1 MIRALIAIAF
11 LCMGTGTATA
21 QDPRVTAELESD
33 STIVGQPLLLRISIL
48 VPTWM
53 PEPPVFPA
61 VELPSL
67 LVRQPERASGP
78 ISENIDGE
86 TWSGVRRSYRLYPL
100 AGGSFTLPPG
110 DVTLT
115 YANPETNAPVTFAA
129 LLPELTFAATIPD
142 GASSLD
148 PLIIAS
154 SFELQQQLD
163 GDTGLTVGGAATRT
177 ITAKITGTSPIMIP
191 RLTAAPDGESL
202 RAYPKDPQIEEKEDR
217 GLLSGTRAETT
228 TYVAQ
233 NEGVDTL
240 PGLSLD
246 WFNIETGQLETA
258 TVPAVEMSIRGAV
271 SGEGEKAKAWYLSK
285 SLWWVLGLGA
295 VIALAI
301 RVFSARAGLWIAALH
316 TRVIQAEWYASHKVV
331 KTISRRD
338 LTAVSTA
345 LSEWKNHY
353 PGAPEQSFSA
363 LIDGMAS
370 IGKARFGVQTEEADA
385 NWRALRFE
393 FSTTRRRLRRDIHRA
408 RHSPQLH
415 HLNPTWSNNSSRSQ
429 NAMNRLQTS
438 EH

>member
-1 MIRALIAIAF
+1 MIRTLIAISF
-11 LCMGTGTATA
+11 LCLGTGIAAA
-21 QDPRVTAELESD
+21 QDPRITAELESD
-33 STIVGQPLLLRISIL
+33 STIVGQPLLLRISVL

-129 LLPELTFAATIPD
+129 PLPELTLAAAIPE
-142 GASSLD
+142 GASGLD

-154 SFELQQQLD
+154 GFELQQQLD
-163 GDTGLTVGGAATRT
+163 GDTDPAVGGAVTRT

-202 RAYPKDPQIEEKEDR
+202 RAYSKDPQIDEKEDP
-217 GLLSGTRAETT
+217 GKLLGTRSETT

-233 NEGVDTL
+233 NEGAVTL

-258 TVPAVEMSIRGAV
+258 TIPAIDMSIRGAV
-271 SGEGEKAKAWYLSK
+271 SGEGDDAKTWHLHK
-285 SLWWVLGLGA
+285 SLWWVLGLG
-295 VIALAI
+295 VFIALAL
-301 RVFSARAGLWIAALH
+301 RVFSARAASWLAAL
-316 TRVIQAEWYASHKVV
+316 RSRAIQTEWYASHKVV
-331 KTISRRD
+331 KALSRRD
-338 LTAVSTA
+338 LAAISAA

-363 LIDGMAS
+363 LLDGVAS
-370 IGKARFGVQTEEADA
+370 IGKARFGVQADGATE
-385 NWRALRFE
+385 NWRALR
-393 FSTTRRRLRRDIHRA
+393 SLLSATRRRLRRDSRRA
-408 RHSPQLH
+408 RHSPQLN
-415 HLNPTWSNNSSRSQ
+415 HLNPAT
-429 NAMNRLQTS
+429 
-438 EH
+438 